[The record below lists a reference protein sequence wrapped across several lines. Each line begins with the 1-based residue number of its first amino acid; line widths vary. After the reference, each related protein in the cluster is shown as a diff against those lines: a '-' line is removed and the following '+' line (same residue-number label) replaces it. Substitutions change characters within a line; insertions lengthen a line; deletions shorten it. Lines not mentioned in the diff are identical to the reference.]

1 MLRRRMLLL
10 VALVAVAAVPAGSA
24 PAAAADLGARGF
36 ALDGAS
42 LLAFDPA
49 TPAAATPTTIVGV
62 TPTDTLVAIAVRP
75 QNGELYALGVD
86 TVADTAQLYHL
97 SARTGF
103 ATAIGAA
110 AAFVLADGTTPVQI
124 SGSEFGMAFNPT
136 VDRLRV
142 VSSDGLNFR
151 LNPNTGAPVDG
162 NGAGG
167 TGINT
172 DGPINGATTG
182 VGATAYTN
190 RRQVTAI
197 TTQYTLDA
205 ATDALHIQNPPNN
218 GTQTAGLAITVN
230 GVPVDL
236 TAAEG
241 LDLLPGVQAPAS
253 GAAATGVASA
263 AMTVAGVTGL
273 YTIDL
278 TTGAA
283 TRVGPIGGGGAGVR
297 GLAVQAEEVAGG
309 VPAVALV
316 SGGPSL
322 ARFNTGDPGAAVSQ
336 AVTGVTAGEALVG
349 IDWRPQT
356 GQLCGLGVNATANTA
371 TAYVIDPVTG
381 AATAVGAAGSIA
393 FVGAGGSPIDLPDPA
408 TSGYGLDFDPT
419 VDRIRVVTGSG
430 LNFRVNPGTGAPV
443 DGNLNSGSPAGVN
456 PDGPIN
462 GLAPGSTGV
471 SAVAHTNSFGQPLT
485 GGVTTAYALDAAADA
500 LTIQSPPN
508 AGTQTAAVTVKL
520 GAAPLDFTAVSGFDI
535 RPAVAVGASN
545 APAAGTADAVIR
557 VAGATALYR
566 IDLAT
571 GAATSAGPIG
581 GGLTADGLAVGD
593 GPPPPTAPEPPAPG
607 PGSVLIP
614 GRPSA
619 TPAPAAEVAP
629 VISRFSL
636 SNTTFRTGPPKRA
649 TTRKVKRGSTFRL
662 SLSKTAAVAFTIER
676 RSAGRRQGGR
686 CRPATSRNRRSPA
699 CTLFTRLV
707 TLRTTLAA
715 GRQSLNFAGIVR
727 GEGLPPGRYR
737 VTAVAR
743 DTGGRTSAPASA
755 TFTVVR

>member
-1 MLRRRMLLL
+1 MSRRRMML
-10 VALVAVAAVPAGSA
+10 VAALVAAAVPAGAASASAAGLGARAFALDGGSLLTFDPAA
-24 PAAAADLGARGF
+24 PAAAT
-36 ALDGAS
+36 
-42 LLAFDPA
+42 A
-49 TPAAATPTTIVGV
+49 TAITGV
-62 TPTDTLVAIAVRP
+62 TATDTLAAVAVRP
-75 QNGELYALGVD
+75 QNGELYALGVN
-86 TVADTAQLYHL
+86 TAADTAQLYHL
-97 SARTGF
+97 SARTGV
-103 ATAIGAA
+103 ATAIGSA

-124 SGSEFGMAFNPT
+124 SGADIGMAFNPAA
-136 VDRLRV
+136 DRVRV
-142 VSSDGLNFR
+142 VTSDGLNFR
-151 LNPNTGAPVDG
+151 LNPNTGAAVDG
-162 NGAGG
+162 NGGG

-172 DGPINGATTG
+172 DGPIGGATTG

-190 RRQVTAI
+190 DRQVTAI

-205 ATDALHIQNPPNN
+205 ATDRLHIQNPPDN
-218 GTQTAGLAITVN
+218 GTQTAGPAITVN
-230 GVPVDL
+230 GVPVNL

-241 LDLLPGVQAPAS
+241 LDLLPAVQAPAT

-278 TTGAA
+278 ATGAA
-283 TRVGPIGGGGAGVR
+283 TLVGPIGGGGAGVH

-309 VPAVALV
+309 APATALV
-316 SGGPSL
+316 GGGSSL
-322 ARFNTGDPGAAVSQ
+322 ARFNTGDPGAAVSA

-356 GQLCGLGVNATANTA
+356 GQLYGLGVNATANTA
-371 TAYVIDPVTG
+371 TAYVIDPGTG
-381 AATAVGAAGSIA
+381 AATAVGAPGSIA
-393 FVGAGGSPIDLPDPA
+393 FVDAGGFPVDLPDPA
-408 TSGYGLDFDPT
+408 TSGYGLDFNPT
-419 VDRIRVVTGSG
+419 VDRVRVVTGSG
-430 LNFRVNPGTGAPV
+430 LNFRVNPATGAPV
-443 DGNLNSGSPAGVN
+443 DGNLDSGIPPAGVN
-456 PDGPIN
+456 PDAPIN

-471 SAVAHTNSFGQPLT
+471 SAAAHTNSFGQPLT
-485 GGVTTAYALDAAADA
+485 GGVTTLYALDAAADA
-500 LTIQSPPN
+500 LSIQNPAD
-508 AGTQTAAVTVKL
+508 AGTQTAAIAVKL
-520 GAAPLDFTAVSGFDI
+520 GAAALDFTAASGFDI
-535 RPAVAVGASN
+535 RPSVAVSVAN
-545 APAAGTADAVIR
+545 APAAGVADAVLT
-557 VAGATALYR
+557 VGADTALYR
-566 IDLAT
+566 LDLAT

-581 GGLTADGLAVGD
+581 AGLAASGLAVGD
-593 GPPPPTAPEPPAPG
+593 GPPPAAAQPPAPG
-607 PGSVLIP
+607 PGVVVIP
-614 GRPSA
+614 GTPSGG
-619 TPAPAAEVAP
+619 PAPAVEAAP

-649 TTRKVKRGSTFRL
+649 ATRKVKRGSTFRL

-707 TLRTTLAA
+707 TLKTTLAA

-743 DTGGRTSAPASA
+743 DTGGRTSAPQSA